1 MKAGQLLVGAIG
13 VTAAVAG
20 AALYYLQV
28 YAYYEPVEASGTDDV
43 VMTGI
48 VSDAPE
54 SIVYDRFE
62 AIDSDSSPLR
72 YRACF
77 ETPLSQS
84 MLTETYQDYPK
95 AEPLVGPGWFD
106 CFDADAIG
114 AALESGEA
122 LAFLGQRDFIYGI
135 DRVVAVLPDGRGY
148 VWHQMNHCGEVVY
161 DGDPVPED
169 CPEPPKSVK

>member
-1 MKAGQLLVGAIG
+1 MSAGKIIG
-13 VTAAVAG
+13 TGMVLTALAAG

-28 YAYYEPVEASGTDDV
+28 YAYYDAVPATGSDDV
-43 VMTGI
+43 MMTSINGGQ
-48 VSDAPE
+48 PE
-54 SIVYDRFE
+54 GIVYDSFE

-77 ETPLSQS
+77 STPLSQA
-84 MLTETYQDYPK
+84 MLTETYVEYPN

-106 CFDADAIG
+106 CFDASDIG
-114 AALESGEA
+114 AALETGEA
-122 LAFLGQRDFIYGI
+122 LAFVGQRDFIYGV
-135 DRVVAVLPDGRGY
+135 DRVVAVLPDGRGF
-148 VWHQMNHCGEVVY
+148 VWHQLNHCGEVVY